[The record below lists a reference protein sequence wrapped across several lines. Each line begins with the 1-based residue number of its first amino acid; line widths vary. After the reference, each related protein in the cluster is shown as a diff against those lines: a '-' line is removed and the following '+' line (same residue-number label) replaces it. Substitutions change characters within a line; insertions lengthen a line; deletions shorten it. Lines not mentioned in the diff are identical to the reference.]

1 LKKAVH
7 SSRFVGYEANEVS
20 DAKVVGIIARGHLC
34 DKIDEVGPEH
44 TIAVVLDKTP
54 FYGEM
59 GGQVGDTGEILG
71 PDFHFEVT
79 DTQADGGLTLHHGRL
94 RQGEIRLGATVT
106 ARVDAAR
113 RQGIRRA
120 HSATHL
126 LHFALQKHLG
136 KHAQQQGS
144 KVDRDWLRFDFGNP
158 TAVSPEE
165 LARIEDEVH
174 AKVMEAAPIGWKNMP
189 LAEARTTGA
198 MMLFGEKYP
207 DVVRVVSVGDFSKE
221 LCGGTHL
228 DNSGQ
233 VGLLKIIGEE
243 SVAAGTRRITALT
256 GPAALEHV
264 RRNEAVLAKTA
275 AVLKVPIDEVPG
287 RVEGLLKDVRQLKKQ
302 SAAGAKVGAIAPDR
316 LLAEA
321 EEVAGA
327 KVVVAE
333 VPEAGAPQLRE
344 LIDQLRRKAAP
355 IAVFLASRQD
365 EGKVMLV
372 AGMSRDLVQKGLD
385 AVKWARPIAAF
396 LGGSGGGRPDLAQ
409 AGGKDAERL
418 PEALEQAR
426 AAIRGMLQA

>member
-1 LKKAVH
+1 
-7 SSRFVGYEANEVS
+7 
-20 DAKVVGIIARGHLC
+20 
-34 DKIDEVGPEH
+34 
-44 TIAVVLDKTP
+44 
-54 FYGEM
+54 M
-59 GGQVGDTGEILG
+59 
-71 PDFHFEVT
+71 
-79 DTQADGGLTLHHGRL
+79 DGGLTLHHGRL
-94 RQGEIRLGATVT
+94 REGEIRLGATAT

-264 RRNEAVLAKTA
+264 RRHETLLARTA
-275 AVLKVPIDEVPG
+275 GILKIRPEEVPD
-287 RVEGLLKDVRQLKKQ
+287 RVEALFKELRQRKKQ
-302 SAAGAKVGAIAPDR
+302 MTAEAGSFVLTGGAAQLSVIRDPSKAADPVAR
-316 LLAEA
+316 LL
-321 EEVAGA
+321 EVAEDVGGT
-327 KVVVAE
+327 KVVVEELRA
-333 VPEAGAPQLRE
+333 ATAPIMRE

-385 AVKWARPIAAF
+385 AVKWSRPIAAF

-426 AAIRGMLQA
+426 AAIRAMLQA